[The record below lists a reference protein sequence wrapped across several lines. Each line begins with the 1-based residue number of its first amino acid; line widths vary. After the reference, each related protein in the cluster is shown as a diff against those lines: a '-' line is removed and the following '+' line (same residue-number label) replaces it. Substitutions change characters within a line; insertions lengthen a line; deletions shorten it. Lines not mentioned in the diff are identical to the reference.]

1 MLPFEMA
8 PEVIT
13 AVKCALATINR
24 ARISA
29 VDDSTD
35 SNSTS
40 GGTDLTC

>member
-13 AVKCALATINR
+13 TVKCVLVAING

-29 VDDSTD
+29 VDGSTD

-40 GGTDLTC
+40 GGTDLTS